1 MPNISESKSKRAMKL
16 GQLMDYNMRNI
27 FLKKLCRKWGS
38 KTSSRPL
45 FIFKNCLIWGQ
56 SKWSA
61 TLFQYISIALN
72 LGNNKNKL
80 YKTLGYWSRDT
91 LNFNFSEISLG
102 LVSPTHFVYDF
113 SQKMFLMLHST
124 NWRNFIVWLRL
135 LLEILGNM
143 CITSVC

>member
-1 MPNISESKSKRAMKL
+1 MKL

-102 LVSPTHFVYDF
+102 LVSPPHFVYDF
-113 SQKMFLMLHST
+113 SQKCFSCYILLTDEISLSDCVYFSRYWEICVLQVFVNQAVTSSFLKLT
-124 NWRNFIVWLRL
+124 
-135 LLEILGNM
+135 
-143 CITSVC
+143 